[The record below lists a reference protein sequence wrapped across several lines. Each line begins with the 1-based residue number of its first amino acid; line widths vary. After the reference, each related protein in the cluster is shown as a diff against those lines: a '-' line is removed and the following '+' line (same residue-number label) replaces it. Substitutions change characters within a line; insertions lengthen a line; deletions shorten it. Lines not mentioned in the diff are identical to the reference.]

1 MNYRRLSILSD
12 SELLVSGRLKKCAF
26 ALILLTIFAVGCQQ
40 TDRPCTEPVVTI
52 KAPETEVLALKQYID
67 SNHIAAKADD
77 RGFFYTIDAPGA
89 GVKPTAC
96 SNVTVNYT
104 GKLTNGKTFDSASG
118 ISFGLNQ
125 LILGWQ
131 EGIPLVAPGGSITLY
146 LPPSLAYGSQDQN
159 EIPGNSILVFKIDL
173 VKIN

>member
-1 MNYRRLSILSD
+1 MKNYLFCLF
-12 SELLVSGRLKKCAF
+12 LLAICLG
-26 ALILLTIFAVGCQQ
+26 GCQPS
-40 TDRPCTEPVVTI
+40 DRPCTEPVITT
-52 KAPETEVLALKQYID
+52 KAPESEITTLKQYIE
-67 SNHIAAKADD
+67 SSHIAAKADE
-77 RGFFYTIDAPGA
+77 RGFFYTIDAPGS

-146 LPPSLAYGSQDQN
+146 LPPSLAYGPQDQN
-159 EIPGNSILVFKIDL
+159 DIPGNSILVFKIDL
-173 VKIN
+173 VKVN

>member
-1 MNYRRLSILSD
+1 MAGSCRQAD
-12 SELLVSGRLKKCAF
+12 QG
-26 ALILLTIFAVGCQQ
+26 
-40 TDRPCTEPVVTI
+40 PCTEPVVSI
-52 KAPETEVLALKQYID
+52 KAHYEEIATLKHYID
-67 SNHIAAKADD
+67 SSHIAAKFDE
-77 RGFFYTIDAPGA
+77 RGFYYTIDAPGKGA
-89 GVKPTAC
+89 KPDAC
-96 SNVTVNYT
+96 SNVTVNYS

-118 ISFGLNQ
+118 ISFYLNQ

-159 EIPGNSILVFKIDL
+159 DIPGNSILVFKIDL